1 MLQVSNLG
9 CVRGNRRLF
18 SNLSFSVEPNAFV
31 QVTGPNGS
39 GKTSLLRMLCG
50 LLKFEEG
57 SVTWN
62 GEGIHSLAEEFSA
75 QLTYIG
81 HRNGLKE
88 ELTAVENLRIASG
101 LKGKDLSNERV
112 HSSLAAMG
120 LGGREE
126 LPLRFLSQG
135 QQRRAALA
143 RLLIEGTKLWILDE
157 VLTSLDKAA
166 TELMHRL
173 IEDHLNSGGMAIVAT
188 HQEFKF
194 AAGSFQRVE
203 LA

>member
-18 SNLSFSVEPNAFV
+18 SNLSFAVEPGAFV
-31 QVTGPNGS
+31 QLTGPNGS
-39 GKTSLLRMLCG
+39 GKTSLLRILCG
-50 LLKFEEG
+50 LLKPEEG

-88 ELTAVENLRIASG
+88 ELTPIENLRVASG
-101 LKGKDLSNERV
+101 LKGKELSSEQAFAA
-112 HSSLAAMG
+112 LADMG
-120 LGGREE
+120 LTGREE

-143 RLLIEGTKLWILDE
+143 RLLIEGTRLWVLDE

-166 TELMHRL
+166 TQLMHRL
-173 IEDHLNSGGMAIVAT
+173 IEGHLESGGMAIVAT
-188 HQEFKF
+188 HQEFNF